1 MAERRTR
8 PRYMAHRSRRAGF
21 AGLGLLTSL
30 LLVTG
35 VVRATGLP
43 WPTASPGRSSIPATA
58 APAAA
63 APAAA
68 APIPSTVAT
77 SAPTLNAELA
87 TTPTPVAGTAL
98 VWSPSGTG
106 QVTVVNMPAPWIGG
120 SKRTA
125 DVSIYTPPGYDP
137 AGTQLYPVVYE
148 APTGLALWNGETGAI
163 SELNSLID
171 SGGMPAAIVVF
182 IDESGAPMMPT

>member
-8 PRYMAHRSRRAGF
+8 PRSMAHPSRRAGI
-21 AGLGLLTSL
+21 AGLGLLASL

-43 WPTASPGRSSIPATA
+43 WPTASPGRSSIPVAATPA
-58 APAAA
+58 AAAAVAATTPATAA

-68 APIPSTVAT
+68 AVAT
-77 SAPTLNAELA
+77 SAPTPAPELA
-87 TTPTPVAGTAL
+87 TTTAPVAETAL
-98 VWSPSGTG
+98 VWNPSGTG

-137 AGTQLYPVVYE
+137 AGTQQ
-148 APTGLALWNGETGAI
+148 
-163 SELNSLID
+163 
-171 SGGMPAAIVVF
+171 
-182 IDESGAPMMPT
+182 